1 MQKNDPLQ
9 QLLAEFFDLP
19 PDTDPS
25 EITQD
30 RLPSWD
36 SLAMVQLIAELQRT
50 FSVDFDLE
58 EIQYLRSYSEIRAA
72 LSRKAVSLPDNPLL
86 PS

>member
-19 PDTDPS
+19 SDTNPS
-25 EITQD
+25 EMTQD

-36 SLAMVQLIAELQRT
+36 SLAMVQLIAELQGT

-58 EIQYLRSYSEIRAA
+58 EIQYLRSYSEICAA
-72 LSRKAVSLPDNPLL
+72 LSRKGVSLTDNPLGPL
-86 PS
+86 